1 LTIDY
6 FKGKKM
12 RKFKNY
18 GKAGMA
24 VALLIGIAVSIF
36 ALARLVQAEPI
47 DTYHAGWNLVRA
59 EDDEDAASFA
69 AEYDLTGATAGIS
82 GAFEDMNA
90 SAFRIPSR
98 PADGIGSAPGTK
110 WVFTIC
116 GKLYDDVGGTFS
128 FDLVGWAKNNGML
141 HVICEG
147 NGDLGTQAVVNYP
160 DGDDALGDLISL
172 TGVTYTHASTTLTD
186 TDDVGS
192 FDGAAVGMMARVTG
206 TDLTSVITPITTFTD
221 ANIIICSGIASS
233 DNNTDSTVQINP
245 SMWADTITLDEITK
259 WSGAVADPNT
269 IYGYDKMEGNIA
281 VLNNSDNQIA
291 LLVVDLAGLEYIQFV
306 FYDCDGATGEE
317 AGSIRVYGRPY

>member
-1 LTIDY
+1 MMIVL
-6 FKGKKM
+6 
-12 RKFKNY
+12 
-18 GKAGMA
+18 A
-24 VALLIGIAVSIF
+24 VTAYLCVVPLG
-36 ALARLVQAEPI
+36 RAEPL

-59 EDDEDAASFA
+59 SGDEDAASFA

-90 SAFRIPSR
+90 SAFKIPSI
-98 PADGIGSAPGTK
+98 PSDGLGSAPGTK
-110 WVFTIC
+110 WVFAIC

-128 FDLVGWAKNNGML
+128 FDLVGWAKGNGML

-172 TGVTYTHASTTLTD
+172 TGVTYTHATTTLTD

-192 FDGAAVGMMARVTG
+192 FDGAAVGMMARITG

-221 ANIIICSGIASS
+221 ANIIICSGIAST

-269 IYGYDKMEGNIA
+269 IYGYDKMQGNIT
-281 VLNNSDNQIA
+281 VLNDSDNQVA

-317 AGSIRVYGRPY
+317 AGDIRVYGRPY